1 MRPGDVV
8 ADRFE
13 VLRAAGS
20 GGMGVVYQARDRQ
33 GGGLVAIKALRDR
46 RDEMAG
52 RFAQEVEILSRVEH
66 PHIVGYVTHGTTAHA
81 MPFLVMPW
89 LEGRDLQ
96 DVLRDGPLSVD
107 AAMTIARAVASAL
120 AYLHGRGLVHRDL
133 KPSNLF
139 LPDGQVDRVQ
149 LIDLGI
155 ARATVPA
162 RPLTFSGTL
171 LGTPGFMAPEQARG
185 DPELSPAVDVFALGC
200 VLFECLTGRR
210 LFDGAHVM
218 AVLAKIL
225 LEEAPR
231 VRELRPEVP
240 EVLDA
245 LVHRMVAK
253 DPARRP
259 RDGAELAR
267 WLADPG
273 GAPPCD
279 QPPSSLAIGAREQ
292 RVVSVLV
299 VVLPDAGSPAAY
311 GPDGTLLEAVSFGSS
326 SRRLGVRVHALDART
341 AIVLAPP
348 AVGPAD
354 QAAVLARFGR
364 QVIEDFPG
372 ASVALTTGSVLAGE
386 RLPIGAA
393 IDRAVAIVRARAH
406 CQGVRTDD
414 ATAALLASRFDVRT
428 DGRWLVIGDERLSL
442 DPTRPLLGRPTP
454 CVGRER
460 ELAILDATLA
470 ACIDGAGPK
479 AVLVQAPA
487 GAGKSRV
494 RHEWLRRL
502 TERDDTPAVL
512 QCRGEP
518 LHTAAPYRQI
528 AQVVRRAA
536 GLLERE
542 PRAAVH
548 AKLETHV
555 RHLVPEADAQRV
567 ARFLAELLG
576 EPFADDGDLALRAAR
591 GSAQAMHDQIR
602 LTFEVLVRGWCLRGP
617 VILALEDVHWADDA
631 SLDLIDGL
639 LRKLVGEPLVVV
651 ALARPEVQERF
662 PDLWGKRDLTVIRL
676 PPLPDRAAAHLVRD
690 VMGERATPDD
700 VRRIVARSEGNAFFL
715 EELIREAAM
724 RGARAAVQPSPA
736 RRSELPASIVA
747 VAQARLAE
755 LGPRA
760 RQVLRAASIFGEV
773 FWAEG
778 LAALVGEEPSA
789 LAPVIDEL
797 VEHEVIAPSEQ
808 PRLAGA
814 RELAF
819 RHAMLR
825 GAAYATLTDNDRA
838 LGHRLAARWLDGVGE
853 DLEVVALHALDGG
866 DPAHAAA
873 CFTRAAEERLARA
886 QSVAAARCATRALL
900 VEDRGQGGVETVAKR
915 IRLLTDA
922 LASCRCID
930 SREVIA
936 GLERHVTIAEGGSEP
951 GTARTVAHVA
961 IERGL
966 EPLRAATDARGIA
979 VVVADAACSLGALSD
994 FAGAKRLLSEAMA
1007 IPTEEVLLPRIRY
1020 CAARTATWAGEYR
1033 AAAEI
1038 LSDMVLPEDP
1048 RERVNMLRILATSL
1062 VMRDGREALPHSL
1075 ELVSRAEALAAADLS
1090 SGAGSPT
1097 DPMASLQCLK
1107 ARFFCFLYAR
1117 EPANAVQ
1124 AAQSALSLARRVRL
1138 RFEECAHLHN
1148 AGEGYLM
1155 LGQVDDARRCLE
1167 ESSMI
1172 ALDIGAGLVQLH
1184 DEVLLAYVASRADR
1198 IEEVVATSRTER
1210 KAWLELYACYWL
1222 GRLLANQ
1229 RSSEARRALERA
1241 LHLARELGAR
1251 MMEEDC
1257 AEALSSL
1264 HSN

>member
-46 RDEMAG
+46 SDEMAA
-52 RFAQEVEILSRVEH
+52 RFAQEVDILSRIEH
-66 PHIVGYVTHGTTAHA
+66 PHVVGYVTHGATAQGT
-81 MPFLVMPW
+81 PFLVMPW

-96 DVLRDGPLSVD
+96 NVLRDGPLSVD

-139 LPDGQVDRVQ
+139 LPDGRVDRVQ

-231 VRELRPEVP
+231 LRELRPEVP
-240 EVLDA
+240 DA
-245 LVHRMVAK
+245 LDSLVQRMVSK

-267 WLADPG
+267 WLDDPRS
-273 GAPPCD
+273 APPCD

-299 VVLPDAGSPAAY
+299 VVLPDEASPVVY
-311 GPDGTLLEAVSFGSS
+311 GPDGTLLEAASFGSL

-372 ASVALTTGSVLAGE
+372 ASVALTTGSVLAAE

-393 IDRAVAIVRARAH
+393 IDRGVAIVRARAQG
-406 CQGVRTDD
+406 QGVRTDD
-414 ATAALLASRFDVRT
+414 ATAALLASRFDVST
-428 DGRWLVIGDERLSL
+428 EDRWLVIGDERLSL

-479 AVLVQAPA
+479 AVIVTAPA
-487 GAGKSRV
+487 GTGKSRV

-502 TERDDTPAVL
+502 TEREDAPAVL
-512 QCRGEP
+512 QCRGDP
-518 LHTAAPYRQI
+518 MHTATPYGQV
-528 AQVVRRAA
+528 AQVIRRAA
-536 GLLERE
+536 GVLERE
-542 PRAAVH
+542 PRAVVH
-548 AKLETHV
+548 AKLDVHV
-555 RHLVPEADAQRV
+555 RRVLPETEAPRV

-576 EPFADDGDLALRAAR
+576 EPLADDGDLALRAAR
-591 GSAQAMHDQIR
+591 GSAEAMHDQIR
-602 LTFEVLVRGWCLRGP
+602 LAFEVVARGWCRRGP
-617 VILALEDVHWADDA
+617 VVLALEDVHWADDA
-631 SLDLIDGL
+631 SLDLVDAV
-639 LRKLVGEPLVVV
+639 LRKLAGEPLVVV
-651 ALARPEVQERF
+651 ALARPEIQERF

-676 PPLPDRAAAHLVRD
+676 PPLPDRAAARLVRD
-690 VMGERATPDD
+690 VMGDRATPDD

-715 EELIREAAM
+715 EELIREAAT
-724 RGARAAVQPSPA
+724 RGLRTAVQPPPA

-747 VAQARLAE
+747 MAQARLAE
-755 LGPRA
+755 LDSRA

-789 LAPVIDEL
+789 LAPVLDEL
-797 VEHEVIAPSEQ
+797 VKHEVIAPPEQ

-838 LGHRLAARWLDGVGE
+838 LGHRLAAHWLDFVGE

-866 DPAHAAA
+866 DRAHAAA
-873 CFTRAAEERLARA
+873 CFTRAAEDRLARA
-886 QSVAAARCATRALL
+886 QSVGAARCATRALL
-900 VEDRGQGGVETVAKR
+900 VDDQGQGGIESAAIR
-915 IRLLTDA
+915 LRLLTEA
-922 LASCRCID
+922 LGSCRCID
-930 SREVIA
+930 SREVMA
-936 GLERHVTIAEGGSEP
+936 GLERHVPTANGPSKP
-951 GTARTVAHVA
+951 QTARTVVHAAMDRV
-961 IERGL
+961 L
-966 EPLRAATDARGIA
+966 EPLRAASDARGVA
-979 VVVADAACSLGALSD
+979 VVLADAACSLGALSD

-1007 IPTEEVLLPRIRY
+1007 IPTEEALLPRIRY
-1020 CAARTATWAGEYR
+1020 CAARIATWAGEYR
-1033 AAAEI
+1033 VVAEL
-1038 LSDMVLPEDP
+1038 LSDMVLPEGS
-1048 RERVNMLRILATSL
+1048 RERVNVLGILATSV
-1062 VMRDGREALPHSL
+1062 VMRDGRKALPYAL
-1075 ELVSRAEALAAADLS
+1075 ELVSRAEALVGADLS
-1090 SGAGSPT
+1090 SAGASPT
-1097 DPMASLQCLK
+1097 DPLASLQCLK
-1107 ARFFCFLYAR
+1107 ARFFCFLYGR
-1117 EPANAVQ
+1117 EPVNAMQ
-1124 AAQSALSLARRVRL
+1124 AAQSALSLARRVSL

-1148 AGEGYLM
+1148 EGEAYLM

-1167 ESSMI
+1167 QSSLI
-1172 ALDIGAGLVQLH
+1172 ALDIGAGFVQLH
-1184 DEVLLAYVASRADR
+1184 DEVLLAYVASHADR
-1198 IEEVVATSRTER
+1198 IEEVVAASHTER
-1210 KAWLELYACYWL
+1210 NGWLELYGCYWL
-1222 GRLLANQ
+1222 GRLLADQ
-1229 RSSEARRALERA
+1229 GAPEARRALERA
-1241 LHLARELGAR
+1241 IHLARELGVR

-1264 HSN
+1264 QSN